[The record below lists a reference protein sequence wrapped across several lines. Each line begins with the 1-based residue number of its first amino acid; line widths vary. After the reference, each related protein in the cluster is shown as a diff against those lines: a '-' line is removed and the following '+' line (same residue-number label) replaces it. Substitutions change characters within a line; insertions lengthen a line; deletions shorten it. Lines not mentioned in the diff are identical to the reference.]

1 MGSQL
6 HHVRSQ
12 KYDVFLS
19 FAEQDKDFA
28 EEMRRR
34 LVSHAK
40 LRVFVP
46 SDGESVKIFRAMIK
60 MSYQA

>member
-1 MGSQL
+1 METHL

-19 FAEQDKDFA
+19 FAEEDKEFA

-34 LVSHAK
+34 LISHAK

-46 SDGESVKIFRAMIK
+46 SDGESVA
-60 MSYQA
+60 SPYTVDSL